1 MLGLVRKKKWMT
13 TDFRSIILL
22 KSQFTKKLEKQL
34 PLAAI
39 NLTGPSRLLHMGVL
53 RGAKGSL
60 GLRIAKVGGGKKNKW
75 MPIFKVLNF
84 GRMKLCLKGSL

>member
-1 MLGLVRKKKWMT
+1 
-13 TDFRSIILL
+13 
-22 KSQFTKKLEKQL
+22 
-34 PLAAI
+34 
-39 NLTGPSRLLHMGVL
+39 MGVL